1 MRDMQVSQIE
11 KTKYNDMEIKGKQTH
26 TSQILADYH
35 IHTHLSRDAPQA
47 TVAGYIS
54 EAEKK
59 GVKEIAFT
67 NHLILAGEDRSTG
80 IRLDEINGHLEEIWL
95 AQEDTDVLLKT
106 GFEVDYFPDKERL
119 ITHVLDEYP
128 LDYVLGS
135 VHQVNGRSVYTGP
148 GHRNRFFEGQRRVD
162 AIEDYYRVTRMMVE
176 SGLFDCI
183 SHPDYF
189 RKSYTGFIGW
199 ADYGNVVLDVIDA
212 MRSYDVGFEINSS
225 GYRHGVGDNFPCSEF
240 IEAALGSGVS
250 TVTLGS
256 DSHICGTVGYR
267 ALESVLL
274 LESMGQETVSTFVD
288 RKEDRVSLDKML
300 QSVKGVELFDEY

>member
-1 MRDMQVSQIE
+1 MQVSRIE
-11 KTKYNDMEIKGKQTH
+11 NTKYKAMEINGKQTH
-26 TSQILADYH
+26 TFQIIADYH
-35 IHTHLSRDAPQA
+35 IHTYLSRDAPGA

-67 NHLILAGEDRSTG
+67 NHLILAGRDRSTG
-80 IRLDEINGHLEEIWL
+80 IRLDEIPGHLEEIWL
-95 AQEDTDVLLKT
+95 AQEDTEVLLRT
-106 GFEVDYFPDKERL
+106 GFEVDYFPDKERV
-119 ITHVLDEYP
+119 ISEVLDEYP
-128 LDYVLGS
+128 LDYVVGS
-135 VHQVNGRSVYTGP
+135 VHQVNGQSVYTGS
-148 GHRNRFFEGQRRVD
+148 GHRNRFFEDQCRVD
-162 AIEDYYRVTRMMVE
+162 AIGDYYRVTQMMVE

-189 RKSYTGFIGW
+189 RKSYTGNIGW
-199 ADYGNVVLDVIDA
+199 ADYGGVVIDVIDTL
-212 MRSYDVGFEINSS
+212 RSYGVGFEINSS

-274 LESMGQETVSTFVD
+274 LKSMGQKTVSTFVG
-288 RKEDRVSLDKML
+288 RKEDRVKVDGML
-300 QSVKGVELFDEY
+300 HGVEGVEFFDE